1 VPLSLARAFLP
12 DHGKLYREDVL
23 EMQVVI
29 REYGGSIICAVCL
42 VFLMAFLFLHFG
54 AGKTKGLMGVLGNA
68 AVLPEEVHAME
79 SYQSSEKVIESGSPR
94 IVAPEN
100 IYAGDTIRDAS
111 EAFSKSSG
119 NTLNVRVLQI
129 FDPDGVRMTSSI
141 LTFPREGI
149 YRIRLW
155 AEDEKGHAGTEEV
168 YVGVRP

>member
-1 VPLSLARAFLP
+1 
-12 DHGKLYREDVL
+12 
-23 EMQVVI
+23 MQVVI

-42 VFLMAFLFLHFG
+42 VFLTAFLFLHFG

-79 SYQSSEKVIESGSPR
+79 SYQSSEKVI
-94 IVAPEN
+94 
-100 IYAGDTIRDAS
+100 

-155 AEDEKGHAGTEEV
+155 AEDEKGDAGAEEV

>member
-1 VPLSLARAFLP
+1 
-12 DHGKLYREDVL
+12 
-23 EMQVVI
+23 MQVVI

-54 AGKTKGLMGVLGNA
+54 AGKTKGIMGVLGNA

>member
-1 VPLSLARAFLP
+1 
-12 DHGKLYREDVL
+12 
-23 EMQVVI
+23 MQVVI

-42 VFLMAFLFLHFG
+42 VFLTAFLFLHFG
-54 AGKTKGLMGVLGNA
+54 
-68 AVLPEEVHAME
+68 
-79 SYQSSEKVIESGSPR
+79 S
-94 IVAPEN
+94 
-100 IYAGDTIRDAS
+100 GDTIRDAS

>member
-1 VPLSLARAFLP
+1 
-12 DHGKLYREDVL
+12 
-23 EMQVVI
+23 
-29 REYGGSIICAVCL
+29 
-42 VFLMAFLFLHFG
+42 
-54 AGKTKGLMGVLGNA
+54 
-68 AVLPEEVHAME
+68 ME